1 MFGFLHVDC
10 ISVTLTELK
19 SCLLLVLASRASYV
33 VLLTSQRKT
42 GAADLFLQV
51 KFVSSVKL
59 QAWFARS
66 G

>member
-1 MFGFLHVDC
+1 MFGFLRVDSIC
-10 ISVTLTELK
+10 VTLTELK
-19 SCLLLVLASRASYV
+19 SCLLLVLARRASYV

-51 KFVSSVKL
+51 RFVSSVKL
-59 QAWFARS
+59 QTGFARC